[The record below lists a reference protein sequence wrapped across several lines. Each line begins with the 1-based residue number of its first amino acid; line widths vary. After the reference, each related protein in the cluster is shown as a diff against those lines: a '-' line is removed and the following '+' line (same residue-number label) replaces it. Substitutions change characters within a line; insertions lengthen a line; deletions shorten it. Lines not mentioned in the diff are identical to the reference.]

1 MQIHDTTSHVDVSVA
16 WGGFL
21 AGLVLLA
28 TNLSPIFAVISFCVA
43 IGFTLHKW
51 IAFARDRRAK
61 VNDNLPTA

>member
-1 MQIHDTTSHVDVSVA
+1 MDFQHDTNNVDLVGT
-16 WGGFL
+16 WGGFMT
-21 AGLVLLA
+21 GLLLLA
-28 TNLSPIFAVISFCVA
+28 TDLSPLFAVISFCVA